1 VVKNV
6 DQRLDNHVLPSS
18 AWFVTSKQE
27 EQELEEPEL
36 PSEPALYPSDH
47 LDWLTNTAA
56 DSVAEED
63 LDKAKIDQKTIADL
77 QAAYRDTHDQ
87 LRTTAANG
95 AWHNY
100 QQSSPPQGEP
110 EILRE
115 GYANWTR
122 TRVVVELKASNLPDA
137 IRRAHLYLRTLHRAQ
152 PWLAAAH
159 GIAMTEKQMC
169 LLRSDAAGCEE
180 CSFKLST
187 GRGIVDT
194 IRVALGTVTAED
206 QEFGRNP
213 AYTSKSET
221 RSIETV
227 HSQGTNKRQKIVL
240 DYLCH
245 VVDTI
250 KLGDNIFTVQD
261 IISSTASIRG
271 RGTVVFK
278 VRREGDQ
285 TKYWALKRTWV
296 DVLSESQE
304 NEMMKIARD
313 KKVEYVLLPEEGQ

>member
-1 VVKNV
+1 
-6 DQRLDNHVLPSS
+6 
-18 AWFVTSKQE
+18 
-27 EQELEEPEL
+27 
-36 PSEPALYPSDH
+36 
-47 LDWLTNTAA
+47 
-56 DSVAEED
+56 
-63 LDKAKIDQKTIADL
+63 
-77 QAAYRDTHDQ
+77 
-87 LRTTAANG
+87 
-95 AWHNY
+95 
-100 QQSSPPQGEP
+100 
-110 EILRE
+110 
-115 GYANWTR
+115 
-122 TRVVVELKASNLPDA
+122 
-137 IRRAHLYLRTLHRAQ
+137 LHRAQ

-187 GRGIVDT
+187 GRGIIDT
-194 IRVALGTVTAED
+194 IRVALGTITAED

-213 AYTSKSET
+213 AYTYKSET

-227 HSQGTNKRQKIVL
+227 RSQGTSKRQKIVL

-250 KLGDNIFTVQD
+250 KLGDNIFTVQE

-271 RGTVVFK
+271 RGTIVFK

-285 TKYWALKRTWV
+285 MKYWALKRTWV

-304 NEMMKIARD
+304 NELMKIARD